1 MFKTSNSNR
10 NMIILPCF
18 LMKEICPPTNASH
31 EEDSKALISLRVGL
45 LVGVAKYS
53 SFARKI
59 HQQFSID

>member
-1 MFKTSNSNR
+1 
-10 NMIILPCF
+10 
-18 LMKEICPPTNASH
+18 MKEICPPTNASH